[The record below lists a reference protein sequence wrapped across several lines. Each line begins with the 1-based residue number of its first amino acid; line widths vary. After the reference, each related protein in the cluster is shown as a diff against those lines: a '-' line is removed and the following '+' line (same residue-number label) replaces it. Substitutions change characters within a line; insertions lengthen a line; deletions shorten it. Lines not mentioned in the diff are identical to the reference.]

1 MGAVYRIFAILAA
14 LSIAICFCLPVFAAS
29 YRDDCADILNDHIR
43 EYNGFSR
50 NISDF
55 IAFSGWSGCGDRSVI
70 TVDSREA
77 LATYRI
83 DGAQRVQIQLFSS
96 QSTFAVPSNDYYRM
110 SVRSDEELGQARRCY
125 YDQFQDVVFV
135 QENGRNYSLCNERR
149 GLMLREDS
157 SALRKDCYYGLNVLV
172 SSNGVSFQPINDV
185 RLDKIE
191 SQYLEEGTGVF
202 VRETYSA
209 GLPSSAAYVRLAF
222 VECAK
227 IPGRGAAD
235 ITDRSNLHFLSKVI
249 FEGGALEPGGS
260 SELDSSSSEP
270 DSSSSEPDS
279 SSSEPDSSS
288 SEPDS
293 SSSEPD
299 SSSASEMQSSQSSS
313 LVSSS
318 GSSES
323 SSGTESSSS
332 MPAASSSVPQS
343 GSSVPQSSSSEPESS
358 GSGPEDMPSD
368 STGGSSGRGS
378 SKRRISNK
386 PTLPTSPPKAADLW
400 YTEPASLVQPNEQM
414 PLVGGYESLQTD
426 HMPRSD
432 SSDRSDAG
440 ITVYRNFSEG
450 PPERAPIPERT
461 LYHGS
466 VGGAGA
472 ALMIAGALK
481 NLRR

>member
-1 MGAVYRIFAILAA
+1 MYRIFAILAA

-260 SELDSSSSEP
+260 FEL
-270 DSSSSEPDS
+270 
-279 SSSEPDSSS
+279 DSSS

>member
-260 SELDSSSSEP
+260 FEL
-270 DSSSSEPDS
+270 
-279 SSSEPDSSS
+279 DSSS